1 MSAIIR
7 RAGLA
12 SALFAV
18 LVTSFPAV
26 ACRGRQFEHRILLD
40 AIPSAAET
48 SEVIAKVEILEVN
61 IHEIPGM
68 LPFHVARGRVLHS
81 IRGTS
86 DGQIVEIYAERD
98 SCGGGLDQ
106 RAAGRMGFI
115 AGRFKQM
122 ASQIFFVGSW
132 TNRQLGKI

>member
-1 MSAIIR
+1 MTAIIL

-12 SALFAV
+12 STLLAV
-18 LVTSFPAV
+18 LITTFPAV
-26 ACRGRQFEHRILLD
+26 ACRGPQFEHRILLD
-40 AIPSAAET
+40 AIPPAAEKT
-48 SEVIAKVEILEVN
+48 EVIAKVEIIEVN

-68 LPFHVARGRVLHS
+68 HPFHVARGRVLQS

-86 DGQIVEIYAERD
+86 DGQMLEIYAEPD

-106 RAAGRMGFI
+106 RALGRIGFI
-115 AGRFKQM
+115 AGRFR
-122 ASQIFFVGSW
+122 QIFSQMFFEGSW